1 LYILIFHFQYIF
13 ILSSTDDNTQTKS
26 DIKDPKTIA
35 MLVKDGRYTEP
46 NIPEGIYAEMRVAMN
61 IYERLTKALE
71 CFKNQIIKLAGYLF
85 SRVFRSIF

>member
-1 LYILIFHFQYIF
+1 MNPFHVKRSKE
-13 ILSSTDDNTQTKS
+13 LDDNTQTKS

-61 IYERLTKALE
+61 IYERLTKTAE
-71 CFKNQIIKLAGYLF
+71 RFKKSNNQLA
-85 SRVFRSIF
+85 